1 MLWVKG
7 FPFTLLLLCNAGF
20 GMFLAT
26 LPLFKFETLHAV
38 FAPQSEWVSLVNWL
52 ATSDSHPSLY
62 LIALC
67 STIKLKAL
75 CFSLSTMLCF
85 FFLWGSVSVKGVFL
99 QCPLGELPRSHR
111 FRDYYWALGHSVNF
125 PLFPVQSLYLGQGN
139 SGTTRIY
146 WWAYSCQQEECNIAH
161 FRKVNQLHKVH
172 HLFNKSLY
180 LLSTNYGLA
189 LHWVI
194 YKHHFIKLSL
204 QFYEVGT
211 FIIPQHTND
220 ITKI

>member
-1 MLWVKG
+1 MEKRGYYALWGLGYLTIKGRKKRKSKRIFPSYDFSLKLYPIHSMLWVKG
-7 FPFTLLLLCNAGF
+7 FLFTLLLLCNAGF

-99 QCPLGELPRSHR
+99 QCPLGGASQIP
-111 FRDYYWALGHSVNF
+111 
-125 PLFPVQSLYLGQGN
+125 PVQGLLLGSWPFGQLPLVP
-139 SGTTRIY
+139 SPVSVLRPR
-146 WWAYSCQQEECNIAH
+146 QQWH
-161 FRKVNQLHKVH
+161 R
-172 HLFNKSLY
+172 
-180 LLSTNYGLA
+180 
-189 LHWVI
+189 
-194 YKHHFIKLSL
+194 
-204 QFYEVGT
+204 
-211 FIIPQHTND
+211 
-220 ITKI
+220 